1 MARGGDTGSGWR
13 GPTGLGTTDEK
24 TLPLTWGSKT
34 DENVVCK
41 APLLGTTVKGKIKR
55 DLNESSPVVWK
66 DRVFVTA
73 AFWPAGLAAAHEAP
87 THRFPDCNAFA
98 AALKPL
104 AA

>member
-1 MARGGDTGSGWR
+1 M
-13 GPTGLGTTDEK
+13 
-24 TLPLTWGSKT
+24 
-34 DENVVCK
+34 
-41 APLLGTTVKGKIKR
+41 
-55 DLNESSPVVWK
+55 WK